1 MQYKNKVFRTKDNVV
16 FTRIAEPEVADFS
29 GNYITVIKDKAVA
42 VVDGVEVPMPEILIN
57 ECGVE
62 YHFVENFYEF
72 GKKIAR
78 KNGLW
83 KAHKQTP
90 VRVFPN
96 VQPGEKVTTVIDGFV
111 EHEVDLQEGFV
122 VIQNIKKGE
131 FYTIHKD
138 EQARKYTFS
147 HKEFDFEVWLPKAET
162 ISDWAYSDLNVFGA
176 LWGGFEF
183 IVTPM
188 INISNPED
196 SYACNY
202 YEWWGTDELIPG
214 YKVVGFFRACG
225 TKFYEPPCGE
235 PVKVADA
242 NFEPPKVL
250 VAC

>member
-1 MQYKNKVFRTKDNVV
+1 MKNKIFRTKDNVV
-16 FTRIAEPEVADFS
+16 FTRISVAEAATFT
-29 GNYITVIKDKAVA
+29 GNYITVYNNKAIA
-42 VVDGVEVPMPEILIN
+42 VIDGKEVTMPEILIN

-62 YHFVENFYEF
+62 YYFVENFYEY
-72 GKKIAR
+72 GKKMAR

-90 VRVFPN
+90 VRIFPN
-96 VQPGEKVTTVIDGFV
+96 VKPGETVTTVIDGFV
-111 EHEVDLQEGFV
+111 EHEVDLKEGFV

-138 EQARKYTFS
+138 ELARKYTFS
-147 HKEFDFEVWLPKAET
+147 HKEFDFEIWLPKAET
-162 ISDWAYSDLNVFGA
+162 ISDWVYSDLNVFGA

-188 INISNPED
+188 INISNPND

-214 YKVVGFFRACG
+214 YKVVGYFRACG
-225 TKFYEPPCGE
+225 TKFYELPCGKA
-235 PVKVADA
+235 VKVANA
-242 NFEPPKVL
+242 LFEPPKVL
-250 VAC
+250 YCE